1 MICCYAILTV
11 LDDDS
16 NIARPTYTRIFFIGR
31 MMRWPLHVVIAPNAF
46 DSYPSNQN
54 TEGHC
59 NQQFLD
65 LKNVSTLQTIL
76 CERLC
81 TSKT

>member
-16 NIARPTYTRIFFIGR
+16 NITRPTYTRIFFIGG
-31 MMRWPLHVVIAPNAF
+31 MMRWPLHVVIARIAF

-54 TEGHC
+54 TTTK
-59 NQQFLD
+59 FLTKANIFY
-65 LKNVSTLQTIL
+65 LVEISPST
-76 CERLC
+76 
-81 TSKT
+81 SP